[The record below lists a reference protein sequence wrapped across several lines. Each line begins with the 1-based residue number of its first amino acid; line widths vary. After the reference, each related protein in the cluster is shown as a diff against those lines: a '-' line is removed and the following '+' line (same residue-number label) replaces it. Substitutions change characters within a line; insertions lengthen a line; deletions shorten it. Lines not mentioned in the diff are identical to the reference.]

1 MWWISAF
8 LLAQAVPQPPAREIQ
23 QIQDVRS
30 LPGEL
35 DKVPVF
41 NSNSP
46 EMVQSDGILLSTFS
60 PQGMKVPSAHLNFTF
75 DGRFDLF
82 AHHVAKVKSV
92 KGPQTM
98 YLGLIVRNPSSRP
111 VKILVLQAISHM
123 TKDAPFISLPGT
135 TENNRNRVYAGPGS
149 RSSSDALRYERGL
162 DLPVRVDLQPG
173 ETKMLAV
180 LPIPAK
186 ALNGRTVLM
195 RLYSNGKVNLA
206 SLAMWAKREGASKE
220 RQPTLAEWQNVLTT
234 GSLVTP
240 RDLAPTPP
248 GQTVS
253 KFIYGRVA
261 GVARGAEWKGTIT
274 DRPTDKSLTIPPP
287 GKSIS
292 YAINTLDNGTLGT
305 NQIQSA
311 PMVVRYPDTAYKA
324 HGNYGIIYSLTMPL
338 SNATTQSQRVALML
352 QTPLKENKLS
362 TGGLRFLNPPA
373 KQIFFRGS
381 VRLAYED
388 DHGQKQVRYFHI
400 VQQRGQQGQPLVTL
414 TLPPGTVRS
423 LDVSFVYPPDATPP
437 QVLTVQTLNPSSAAK
452 VSK

>member
-8 LLAQAVPQPPAREIQ
+8 LLAQAAPLPSGREIQ
-23 QIQDVRS
+23 QIQEVRS

-46 EMVQSDGILLSTFS
+46 EMVRSEGILLSTFS
-60 PQGMKVPSAHLNFTF
+60 SQGMKTPSAHLNFAF

-82 AHHVAKVKSV
+82 VHHVAKVKSA
-92 KGPQTM
+92 KGSQTI

-123 TKDAPFISLPGT
+123 TKDAPFVSLPGT

-162 DLPVRVDLQPG
+162 DLPVRVDLKPG

-180 LPIPAK
+180 LPVPAK
-186 ALNGRTVLM
+186 ALNGRTTLM
-195 RLYSNGKVNLA
+195 RLYSNGKVYAA
-206 SLAMWAKREGASKE
+206 SLALLARQEAGKE
-220 RQPTLAEWQNVLTT
+220 RPPTLAEWQNVLET

-240 RDLAPTPP
+240 RDRSPTPP
-248 GQTVS
+248 GQNAS
-253 KFIYGRVA
+253 PFIYGRVA
-261 GVARGAEWKGTIT
+261 GVARGAEWKGLIT

-287 GKSIS
+287 GKFIS

-305 NQIQSA
+305 NQVQSG
-311 PMVVRYPDTAYKA
+311 PMIVRYPDTSYKA
-324 HGNYGIIYSLTMPL
+324 HGNYGVIYSLTVPL
-338 SNATTQSQRVALML
+338 SNTSPQSQQVALML

-362 TGGLRFLNPPA
+362 NGGLRFLKPPA

-381 VRLAYED
+381 VRVAYAD
-388 DHGQKQVRYFHI
+388 DQGQKQVRYFHI

-414 TLPPGTVRS
+414 TLPPGSVRS

-437 QVLTVQTLNPSSAAK
+437 QVLTIQTLNSSSAAK
-452 VSK
+452 AGR